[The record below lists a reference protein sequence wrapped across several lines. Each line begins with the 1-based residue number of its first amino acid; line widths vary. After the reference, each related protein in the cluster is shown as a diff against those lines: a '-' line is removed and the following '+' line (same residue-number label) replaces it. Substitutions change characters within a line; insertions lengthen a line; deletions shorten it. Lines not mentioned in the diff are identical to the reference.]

1 MFARLVMTTLA
12 FVLLTLPVQSA
23 DLFPNREWDKLDS
36 PQQAGWSV
44 AKLQEA
50 RKYAQTLDTA
60 ALMIVHQGVVV
71 DEWGP
76 TALPMNCHSMRKSL
90 LSLLYGPHVANGTIT
105 LNRTLAQL
113 GINDNEPSLTE
124 EELQATIGDLLKA
137 RSGVYHPALYE
148 TKAMAAKR
156 PKRGSHPHN
165 TFWYYNNWDFN
176 AVCSIFENLT
186 GRSLF
191 EEFERQLA
199 GPLQM
204 QDFVRPRHTRYV
216 TGDDS
221 VHPAYPFQLSAR
233 DLARVGLLALR
244 GGQWQEQQLIPSAWV
259 TESTRS
265 YSDAATSGGYGYMW
279 WVAVD
284 GVHFPGVTLPKGT
297 FSARGYRGHY
307 LVVIPEWD
315 LVVVHRVNT
324 FQDETR
330 VLKADFGKL
339 LNLIVAARPTEDAE
353 QVTAAES
360 KKADF
365 DLLLRGGQVIDG
377 TGKGQFQA
385 DVAITDGQIVAIGKL
400 MGRTAQRTIDVS
412 GQVIVPGFIDLH
424 SHADRGLVS
433 EDALRRAAPNL
444 ATQGITTVV
453 INQDGRGPA
462 SIAAQRREMEK
473 LGVGLNV
480 IQMIGHGTIR
490 RAAMKDDYRRAA
502 NKIETDRMRRLIR
515 EGMEDGAFGIT
526 AGLEY
531 VPGRWSTPAEMKTLI
546 GQLAPYQGVYVV
558 HERSSG
564 SRPMW
569 YFPSQDNPAQPSMI
583 DNLQELIEI
592 EEATGVT
599 IVATHIKARGV
610 DFWGS
615 SRLMIDMIS
624 KARERGASL
633 FGDQYPYNTSGSDG
647 RIVLIPKWLKS
658 RLETAKPTA
667 NKNLLPA
674 ELLEQG
680 LADKKLAADLKRD
693 IYYEMMRRGGGDHIV
708 VVEHVKA
715 AYVGKTLTQLATT
728 NKCNLV
734 EMAIRLQLQ
743 GDRTRPGGAR
753 LRGFSMSEKDVEAL
767 AAMPWTATSTDAGI
781 ALPGDGPVHP
791 RFYGAFPRKI
801 RRFALDRKIMS
812 LEEAIRVSTSLPASI
827 LQLEGR
833 GVVRQGAHADLVVF
847 DPERI
852 QDRADAFKPHQYS
865 EGISYVMIGGELI
878 VEKERLLG
886 NLNGQVLTR
895 SAARAADSK

>member
-1 MFARLVMTTLA
+1 MLGRLLFIILVCCPGFA
-12 FVLLTLPVQSA
+12 PVHAA
-23 DLFPNREWDKLDS
+23 DRYPGREWFRLDS
-36 PQQAGWSV
+36 PEQAGWSSE
-44 AKLQEA
+44 KLQQA
-50 RKYAQTLDTA
+50 RKFAGTLDTA
-60 ALMIVHQGVVV
+60 ALMIVHNGVVV
-71 DEWGP
+71 DEWGT
-76 TALPMNCHSMRKSL
+76 TALPLNCHSIRKSL
-90 LSLLYGPHVANGTIT
+90 LSLVYGPHVAAGTIS
-105 LNRTLAQL
+105 LDKKLAEL
-113 GINDNEPSLTE
+113 GINDNEPSLTKAE
-124 EELQATIGDLLKA
+124 QQATLGDLLKA
-137 RSGVYHPALYE
+137 RSGVFHPALYE
-148 TKAMAAKR
+148 TAAMAAKR
-156 PKRGSHPHN
+156 PQRGAHPPG

-176 AVCSIFENLT
+176 AACTVFENLT

-191 EEFERQLA
+191 EEFERHLA

-204 QDFVRPRHTRYV
+204 QDFVRTRHTRYV

-244 GGQWQEQQLIPSAWV
+244 TGKWQGRQVVSSDWIR
-259 TESTRS
+259 ESTQS

-284 GVHFPGVTLPKGT
+284 GIHFPGVSLPAGT

-324 FQDETR
+324 FQDNTR
-330 VLKADFGKL
+330 VLKSDFGKL
-339 LNLIVAARPTEDAE
+339 LKLILAARPTKKVEDPIADSRST
-353 QVTAAES
+353 TA
-360 KKADF
+360 F
-365 DLLLRGGQVIDG
+365 DLLLRGGQVVDG
-377 TGKGQFQA
+377 TGKKKFRA
-385 DVAITDGQIVAIGKL
+385 DVAITDGRIVAIGDL
-400 MGRTAQRTIDVS
+400 AGRTAARIIDVTD
-412 GQVIVPGFIDLH
+412 QVIVPGFIDLH

-433 EDALRRAAPNL
+433 SDALRRAAPNL

-462 SIAAQRREMEK
+462 SIAAQRQEMEK

-490 RAAMKDDYRRAA
+490 RTALKDDYRRPAKA
-502 NKIETDRMRRLIR
+502 SEIENMRRLIR
-515 EGMEDGAFGIT
+515 EGMDAGAFGIT
-526 AGLEY
+526 SGLEY
-531 VPGRWSTPAEMKTLI
+531 VPGRWSTPAEMKALI
-546 GQLAPYQGVYVV
+546 GQLTTYDGVYVV

-569 YFPSQDNPAQPSMI
+569 YFPSQDNPSQPSMI

-592 EEATGVT
+592 AEGSRVNV
-599 IVATHIKARGV
+599 VATHIKARGV

-624 KARERGASL
+624 KARERGVTL
-633 FGDQYPYNTSGSDG
+633 YGDQYPYNTSGSDG
-647 RIVLIPKWLKS
+647 RIVLVPRWLSS
-658 RLETAKPTA
+658 RIAGASQLT
-667 NKNLLPA
+667 PA
-674 ELLEQG
+674 ALLERG
-680 LADKKLAADLKRD
+680 LADKKIAADLRRD

-708 VVEHVKA
+708 VVEHIKA
-715 AYVGKTLTQLATT
+715 DFIGKTLGQLAKA
-728 NKCNLV
+728 NKCNEV

-767 AAMPWTATSTDAGI
+767 ASQPWTATSTDAGI

-801 RRFALDRKIMS
+801 RRFALDRKLIS

-827 LQLEGR
+827 LKLEGR
-833 GVVRQGAHADLVVF
+833 GVIRQGAHADLVVF
-847 DPERI
+847 DPQRI

-865 EGISYVMIGGELI
+865 EGVGYVLVGGELI
-878 VEKERLLG
+878 VDQERLLG
-886 NLNGQVLTR
+886 NLAGQVITR
-895 SAARAADSK
+895 QTGRKAKAK